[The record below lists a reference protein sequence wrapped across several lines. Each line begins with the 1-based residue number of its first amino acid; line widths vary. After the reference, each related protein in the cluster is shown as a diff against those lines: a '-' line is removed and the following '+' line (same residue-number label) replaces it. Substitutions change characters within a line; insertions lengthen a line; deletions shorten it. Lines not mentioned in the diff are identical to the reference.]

1 MTLLQCPI
9 QFVTHCHWY
18 IQCHL
23 VVDSDNVVKP
33 KNDLSIEFIHV
44 QENERRGISWPAEW
58 LWAFQECLLHVV
70 QSNLVFKLFLCPAAI
85 CHSEVP
91 LSTDQHLQVVNKL
104 CASFEELNPPEVP
117 PLVHQL
123 LQLCKD
129 EHGTAL
135 FLRLQSYFCTRLYN
149 RLLSN
154 ASESENAKLAAFTDS
169 IGLGK
174 Y

>member
-1 MTLLQCPI
+1 
-9 QFVTHCHWY
+9 
-18 IQCHL
+18 
-23 VVDSDNVVKP
+23 
-33 KNDLSIEFIHV
+33 
-44 QENERRGISWPAEW
+44 
-58 LWAFQECLLHVV
+58 
-70 QSNLVFKLFLCPAAI
+70 
-85 CHSEVP
+85 VP

-104 CASFEELNPPEVP
+104 CASFEELSPPEVP

-154 ASESENAKLAAFTDS
+154 SSESENANLAAITDS